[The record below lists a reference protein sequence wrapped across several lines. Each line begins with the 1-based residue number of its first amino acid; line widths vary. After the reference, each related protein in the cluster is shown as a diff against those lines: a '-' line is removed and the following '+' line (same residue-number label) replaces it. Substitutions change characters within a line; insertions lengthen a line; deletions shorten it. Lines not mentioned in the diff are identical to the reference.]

1 MNEKNFHPFMK
12 KENNLQIIKILKIPK
27 DLSTRENKFYTS
39 MPKLFVGR
47 VDANVWEKKI
57 TELNKIM
64 NDGDSWSLMSII
76 RILIPF
82 FALFSGFSYKK
93 KVQKYINKWNTELA
107 EVGIK
112 IMDVTEYG
120 YSEMEIILYRERN

>member
-1 MNEKNFHPFMK
+1 MNEKNFHPLMK
-12 KENNLQIIKILKIPK
+12 KDNKLQIIKVFKIPK

-39 MPKLFVGR
+39 MPKLFVGK

-57 TELNKIM
+57 VGLNKIM
-64 NDGDSWSLMSII
+64 KDGDSWSFMGII

-93 KVQKYINKWNTELA
+93 KVQKYINEWNIELA
-107 EVGIK
+107 DVGIK

-120 YSEMEIILYRERN
+120 YSEMEIIMYKEKK